1 MASGSNNSAQKAA
14 QREEQARQAAIRGTQ
29 SQINAV
35 FDDPKRAADI
45 AQAVGAKRQLLLG
58 DLDQQKM
65 DADRMLKFALARG
78 GLTGGSTQVDQQ
90 TRLGKDYQRGALTAD
105 AQARALGSD
114 IEAADQDNRARL
126 IQLAVSGLDTTTAA
140 QQSAAAMRTAL
151 EANKS
156 ASQMQG
162 LSDVFGQ
169 FTKFYQRSQ
178 DDAVRR
184 RADRQAYG
192 YYSGS
197 AQPTGA
203 FGW

>member
-1 MASGSNNSAQKAA
+1 MSSGGNDRAQKEA
-14 QREEQARQAAIRGTQ
+14 QRQEQARQAAIRNTQ
-29 SQINAV
+29 SQVNAV
-35 FDDPKRAADI
+35 FDNPQRSADI
-45 AQAVGAKRQLLLG
+45 SQAVQAQRQLLLG

-78 GLTGGSTQVDQQ
+78 GLTGGSTQNDQQ
-90 TRLGKDYQRGALTAD
+90 VRLGRDYQRGVLQAD
-105 AQARALGSD
+105 SQARSLGSD
-114 IEAADQDNRARL
+114 IESADQDNRARL
-126 IQLAVSGLDTTTAA
+126 IQLATSGLDTTTGA

-151 EANKS
+151 EANQS
-156 ASQMQG
+156 ASKIQG
-162 LSDVFGQ
+162 LGDVFGQ
-169 FTKFYQRSQ
+169 FSKFYQRSQ

-192 YYSGS
+192 YYSGA